1 MGGEVVIVYLRS
13 KLDRFV
19 EGLANCAWSGTLD
32 FTRIWW
38 VEVLGG
44 EVIYFVK
51 LLDVRLPRN
60 ILST

>member
-1 MGGEVVIVYLRS
+1 MYLRL

-19 EGLANCAWSGTLD
+19 EGLVNCAWSGTLD